1 MKGTFFSA
9 DFLRDEND
17 NLRLIEVNT
26 DTGIVANQKS
36 VFDWT
41 DFIDILETNSI
52 TEVEVLYK
60 HSIQAPIVETLSAS
74 LSENA
79 PFVTTYVETLI
90 DENNIFPQTPT
101 DGDSKFILRMVYD
114 ELAILDSEYAK
125 GTLGLMKLFLD
136 SGDSGSIINFYH
148 SSSVYGEYDTID
160 RNLSNPSN
168 VPDVI
173 SKTVVEEHLAH
184 NFYKIGNS
192 ESASAD
198 RVNAFISTIG
208 NINLILEQYH
218 YSPTAVAENEGK
230 ITSIRSFQIV
240 YGSNLDLCYVAEYE
254 IPAVFELP
262 TDISNEINDTEID
275 NKLSRKHYYEYAT
288 NHVKNLRHGFL
299 GDTGIVDITGS
310 VQTMGEIEIGDYF
323 KSYYINGAPD
333 TDDENAIRNWFVSG
347 STLPEGSYLTSS
359 VLVGIF
365 SAETYANEMTTIT
378 LEDSASFV
386 LGGETR
392 LLVYDET
399 DNGVRYERVM
409 DLTKGDAILAQNGN
423 IKIDKIETT
432 IFEEPQNVI
441 ALNLE
446 DVDNFILDI
455 DSIHGFSIGV
465 YFAVAHNCFIAG
477 TEITMEDGSVKNIEN
492 IVDGDVVLSFNENSL
507 NVEPKSISNVRAFDE
522 TNFIKIKLENGKE
535 IHSTLDHPYYT
546 TTTKMKSYNGT
557 TTGGEKLEIGDTLF
571 LLNNEENGMVKIE
584 SITEYTDNKPVYIF
598 TVEDNHNF
606 YANGILVHNK

>member
-1 MKGTFFSA
+1 MA
-9 DFLRDEND
+9 
-17 NLRLIEVNT
+17 
-26 DTGIVANQKS
+26 
-36 VFDWT
+36 
-41 DFIDILETNSI
+41 
-52 TEVEVLYK
+52 
-60 HSIQAPIVETLSAS
+60 
-74 LSENA
+74 
-79 PFVTTYVETLI
+79 
-90 DENNIFPQTPT
+90 
-101 DGDSKFILRMVYD
+101 YD

-136 SGDSGSIINFYH
+136 GGDSGSIINFYH

-160 RNLSNPSN
+160 RNLTNPSN

-192 ESASAD
+192 ESSSAD
-198 RVNAFISTIG
+198 RVNNFISTVG
-208 NINLILEQYH
+208 NSNIILEQYH
-218 YSPTAVAENEGK
+218 YSPVAIAENEGK

-262 TDISNEINDTEID
+262 VDISNEINDTEIV
-275 NKLSRKHYYEYAT
+275 NTLSRKHYYEYAT
-288 NHVKNLRHGFL
+288 NHIKNLRHGFL
-299 GDTGIVDITGS
+299 GDIEIVDATGS
-310 VQTMGEIEIGDYF
+310 AQPMGEIKIGDYF

-333 TDDENAIRNWFVSG
+333 TDDEIAIRNWFVSG

-359 VLVGIF
+359 ILVGIF

-399 DNGVRYERVM
+399 DNGIRYERVM
-409 DLTKGDAILAQNGN
+409 DLSKGDAILGQNGN
-423 IKIDKIETT
+423 IKIDKLETT

-465 YFAVAHNCFIAG
+465 YFAVAHNCFVGG
-477 TEITMEDGSVKNIEN
+477 TEITMEDGSVKNIEDV
-492 IVDGDVVLSFNENSL
+492 IDDDVVLSFNENTL
-507 NVEPKSISNVRAFDE
+507 NVEPKSISNVRVFDE

-535 IHSTLDHPYYT
+535 IDSTLDHPYYT
-546 TTTKMKSYNGT
+546 TATKMKSYNGT
-557 TTGGEKLEIGDTLF
+557 TTNGEKLEVGDTLF
-571 LLNNEENGMVKIE
+571 LLNNEESELVKIE
-584 SITEYTDNKPVYIF
+584 SITEYTDNKSVYIF
-598 TVEDNHNF
+598 TVQDNHNF